1 MYSMM
6 EILKRYYSVSLK
18 KICHL
23 LILIN
28 LSLTP
33 YFVHSNENSY
43 VVQKGDTLWSI
54 SRTFDVSITRLLS
67 LNTIETFANGIPL
80 IKEGDEIILFSN
92 FEVSHEAFC
101 NDPRYKWQFN
111 FSKLTNDEANV
122 KCLEILENELDPFV
136 IKEINR
142 YRNSQ
147 EKPKLDKR
155 FWDIYLSDN
164 RYIYFID
171 NLPQLRKE
179 GSIDLIILMGAIKG
193 DEYSQEII
201 LSQID
206 HYFEN
211 YKDFHQTSDKKSL
224 IRLILS
230 NREPV
235 IVKLHTE
242 YFQTEVGLHGYKK
255 NYKEFL
261 DIDVSLLKEKEKVF
275 FYYNML
281 ADTFTSGDIAYYE
294 MLQKSAN
301 FLNSLSYSNGKI
313 LGNEFINIINL
324 LYFSMNTDQ
333 YDIGREVYKNL
344 FRKLEISNLDEFYN
358 LAKKNIYSPTS
369 QKFDFIE
376 TFVLNVSAIESTNQS
391 ADLFLKNRKKYM
403 ELIEADLPTGRI
415 GANEETLMNWY
426 SDTGYRLS
434 YFDLCS
440 SAEIYFNK
448 AFKLYEIYKDIYRT
462 DDVQEPL
469 DLADCFLRSGDY
481 SKANVYTDLAE
492 ENLKEFVSWN
502 KLFFKARIQSKRIH
516 IDILKS
522 EKSLAFNNFLNLS
535 GYMKENGN
543 NISAV
548 TRENVFKYFVNDYI
562 FQYSYFLEN
571 NFDIADALSPIELKL
586 IYENIFSYKKLEQIK
601 VDEKNK
607 NLVKLKNKLI
617 QNKNEIQEREIE
629 FESSFSEENLLK
641 LELLY
646 SKRQIIIQEIL
657 EKNKGLDNL
666 FNTSFNQYKSILS
679 VIGDNDIILSYTL
692 DEHRISIIAETSS
705 NTYIKIINKKNKE
718 VDELINNVRNSMND
732 FETSFSFAE
741 SNMLYE
747 ILFESISDIVLEKD
761 NIYLYGSELEKVP
774 FGILISEYDSS
785 DTISD
790 YQRLIGAKWLIKN
803 HSFARIFPL
812 NLPKNKEY
820 ENKFLG
826 FANPD
831 SFSTL
836 GLPSLPNSI
845 SEVRELSIASQ
856 NFETDFILTDFNA
869 SKNNLY
875 DKTKQSFERI
885 VFATH
890 TVPPGWLGLTNE
902 SGLVLSDEGG
912 DFLLTPTEI
921 IDLNFSSDIVLLSS
935 CNSDND
941 GVDSLY
947 KSFLVAGANSVI
959 YSNWN
964 LETISAKYFTESV
977 FKIMLFES
985 LPKHEALRKASL
997 QIMNDYSNPIYAHPA
1012 FWGNFSIAYRSL

>member
-1 MYSMM
+1 M
-6 EILKRYYSVSLK
+6 
-18 KICHL
+18 
-23 LILIN
+23 
-28 LSLTP
+28 
-33 YFVHSNENSY
+33 
-43 VVQKGDTLWSI
+43 
-54 SRTFDVSITRLLS
+54 
-67 LNTIETFANGIPL
+67 
-80 IKEGDEIILFSN
+80 
-92 FEVSHEAFC
+92 
-101 NDPRYKWQFN
+101 
-111 FSKLTNDEANV
+111 
-122 KCLEILENELDPFV
+122 
-136 IKEINR
+136 
-142 YRNSQ
+142 
-147 EKPKLDKR
+147 
-155 FWDIYLSDN
+155 
-164 RYIYFID
+164 
-171 NLPQLRKE
+171 
-179 GSIDLIILMGAIKG
+179 
-193 DEYSQEII
+193 
-201 LSQID
+201 
-206 HYFEN
+206 
-211 YKDFHQTSDKKSL
+211 
-224 IRLILS
+224 
-230 NREPV
+230 
-235 IVKLHTE
+235 
-242 YFQTEVGLHGYKK
+242 
-255 NYKEFL
+255 
-261 DIDVSLLKEKEKVF
+261 
-275 FYYNML
+275 
-281 ADTFTSGDIAYYE
+281 
-294 MLQKSAN
+294 
-301 FLNSLSYSNGKI
+301 
-313 LGNEFINIINL
+313 
-324 LYFSMNTDQ
+324 
-333 YDIGREVYKNL
+333 
-344 FRKLEISNLDEFYN
+344 
-358 LAKKNIYSPTS
+358 
-369 QKFDFIE
+369 
-376 TFVLNVSAIESTNQS
+376 
-391 ADLFLKNRKKYM
+391 
-403 ELIEADLPTGRI
+403 
-415 GANEETLMNWY
+415 
-426 SDTGYRLS
+426 
-434 YFDLCS
+434 
-440 SAEIYFNK
+440 
-448 AFKLYEIYKDIYRT
+448 
-462 DDVQEPL
+462 
-469 DLADCFLRSGDY
+469 
-481 SKANVYTDLAE
+481 
-492 ENLKEFVSWN
+492 
-502 KLFFKARIQSKRIH
+502 
-516 IDILKS
+516 KS